1 MRDCK
6 VNILGTEY
14 DIKFVDYKSEPCFEK
29 RSIDGYCDSYTKRIR
44 VVNMDTYPGWE
55 DEPED
60 TKQVSMKETLK
71 HECVHA
77 FLAES
82 GLRDSSAQYPNGWS
96 TFEEMVDWVA
106 CQSGKM
112 FRVFQELNIL

>member
-1 MRDCK
+1 MQDCK

-29 RSIDGYCDSYTKRIR
+29 RSIDGYCDHYAKRIR

-60 TKQVSMKETLK
+60 TRQASMKETLK
-71 HECVHA
+71 HEIVHA
-77 FLAES
+77 FLGES
-82 GLRDSSAQYPNGWS
+82 GLKDCTANYTNGWAK
-96 TFEEMVDWVA
+96 FEEMVDWIA
-106 CQSGKM
+106 IQSEKI
-112 FRVFQELNIL
+112 FKVFQELNIL

>member
-1 MRDCK
+1 MQDCK

-44 VVNMDTYPGWE
+44 IVNMDTYPGWE

-60 TKQVSMKETLK
+60 TKQASMKETLK

-82 GLRDSSAQYPNGWS
+82 GLRDSSAQCSSGWA
-96 TFEEMVDWVA
+96 TFEEMVDWIA

-112 FRVFQELNIL
+112 FKVFQELNIL